1 MARKHEIRETPHDTK
16 SRIYRLAVHYLG
28 LGYPAETVAEIVG
41 TSVSMCVVSKSM
53 NQGIVFDSSAC
64 HLRIGV

>member
-41 TSVSMCVVSKSM
+41 TSVEYV
-53 NQGIVFDSSAC
+53 
-64 HLRIGV
+64 RGVEEYESRYRV

>member
-16 SRIYRLAVHYLG
+16 SRAYRLSVHYLG

-41 TSVSMCVVSKSM
+41 MSVEYV
-53 NQGIVFDSSAC
+53 
-64 HLRIGV
+64 RGVEEYESRCRV